1 MRKFADFFFFRSF
14 PPDQKRSLNSPC
26 RSEVECVCVRVC
38 ACVCVCVCLTG
49 ARLPRERAVQGHM
62 EECLNR
68 SCPCLRS
75 LWDRMFKKDKSNV
88 GLERKGSNSGDF
100 KPDSDPEG
108 AVYIALWA
116 FQARDSDELSFDAGE
131 RFRVVTRAG
140 DWWTAAK
147 LDASGR
153 VLATGVVPRSY
164 LERAESVKL
173 QPWFFGKMNRIECLS
188 HLLTDQNKDGAFLV
202 RVSETDNVGH
212 VLSVKV
218 NNKGK
223 HFKIYHSANGF
234 YVDESC
240 RFSSLL
246 ELVQYYQSHPLATL
260 DRLGKP
266 CVRRK
271 PKHHDLSHTTV
282 DMWELPKED
291 FILEDKLG
299 SGYFADVYRGK
310 WKNQTYVAIKV
321 LKNNESLNQHTFQME
336 VEVLKQLRHNHLISL
351 FAICTSSIPYYIIT
365 EYMEKGNLLDLLRKG
380 NALDLEI
387 LTDMAFQVAD
397 GMTYLEDHNS
407 IHRDLAARNVLVSE
421 GYLCKVADFGL
432 ARIIKEPIYL
442 SNDKKIPFKWT
453 APEAIEHGIFS
464 NKSDVWSFGILLHEI
479 YSYGANPYPGIAK
492 KAVFEDIKRGYRMP
506 APSKCPHFIYK
517 IMQSC
522 WSKQPEDRPDFK
534 RLKSELQE
542 CIDRIV

>member
-1 MRKFADFFFFRSF
+1 
-14 PPDQKRSLNSPC
+14 
-26 RSEVECVCVRVC
+26 
-38 ACVCVCVCLTG
+38 
-49 ARLPRERAVQGHM
+49 M

-75 LWDRMFKKDKSNV
+75 LWDRLFKKEKRNDA
-88 GLERKGSNSGDF
+88 LERKGSNSSHF
-100 KPDSDPEG
+100 KPDSDPEQRYNAPPQFVASEEG
-108 AVYIALWA
+108 AVYVALWA
-116 FQARDSDELSFDAGE
+116 FEARDTDELSFDAGD
-131 RFRVVTRAG
+131 RFRVAKRAG

-153 VLATGVVPRSY
+153 VLATGVVPHNY
-164 LERAESVKL
+164 LERAESVTL

-218 NNKGK
+218 KNKAK
-223 HFKIYHSANGF
+223 HFKIYHSENEF
-234 YVDESC
+234 YVDESR

-246 ELVQYYQSHPLATL
+246 DLVQYYQSHPLASL

-271 PKHHDLSHTTV
+271 PKHQDLSHTTV

-321 LKNNESLNQHTFQME
+321 LKNNESLNQRTFQME

-365 EYMEKGNLLDLLRKG
+365 EYMEKGNLLDLLRSPEG

-397 GMTYLEDHNS
+397 GMTYLEDHKS

-432 ARIIKEPIYL
+432 ARFIKEPIYL
-442 SNDKKIPFKWT
+442 SNDKKIPFMWT

-479 YSYGANPYPGIAK
+479 YSYGANPYPGFSK
-492 KAVFEDIKRGYRMP
+492 KALREEIKCGYRMP
-506 APSKCPHFIYK
+506 APPKCPHFIYK

-522 WSKQPEDRPDFK
+522 WRERPDDRPNFK
-534 RLKSELQE
+534 SLKSELQE
-542 CIDRIV
+542 CINRII